1 MAGKAGWGQTSQD
14 LVCQAEEFMNNG
26 RALTAL
32 VSNGEQTLRTDGI
45 NIGAN
50 T

>member
-1 MAGKAGWGQTSQD
+1 
-14 LVCQAEEFMNNG
+14 MNNG

-50 T
+50 TSAATKDPI